1 MAGLFTHPLVNIVV
15 KKLWNYDSIDD
26 FVMSELASAGM
37 TREDV
42 DMKQIYAYLAANVE
56 YVNDTIDRKIEEAL
70 TLLNDKVDQRLAE
83 LEARIAVLENN
94 NSSNGKNNKS

>member
-1 MAGLFTHPLVNIVV
+1 MAGLFGHPLINMVV

-42 DMKQIYAYLAANVE
+42 DLGQIYAYLLANVE
-56 YVNDTIDRKIEEAL
+56 YVNDTMDNKIEAAL
-70 TLLNDKVDQRLAE
+70 ALLNAKVDQRLAE
-83 LEARIAVLENN
+83 LEARVAALE
-94 NSSNGKNNKS
+94 SDKNN

>member
-1 MAGLFTHPLVNIVV
+1 MAGLFGHPLINIVV

-42 DMKQIYAYLAANVE
+42 DLRQIYAYLIANVE
-56 YVNDTIDRKIEEAL
+56 YVNDTMDNKIEAAL
-70 TLLNDKVDQRLAE
+70 ALLNAKVDQRLAE
-83 LEARIAVLENN
+83 LEARVAALE
-94 NSSNGKNNKS
+94 SDKK

>member
-1 MAGLFTHPLVNIVV
+1 MAGLFGHPLINMVV

-42 DMKQIYAYLAANVE
+42 DLGQIYAYLLANVE
-56 YVNDTIDRKIEEAL
+56 YVNDTMDNKIEAAL
-70 TLLNDKVDQRLAE
+70 ALLNAKVDQRLAE
-83 LEARIAVLENN
+83 LEARVAALE
-94 NSSNGKNNKS
+94 SDKK

>member
-1 MAGLFTHPLVNIVV
+1 MAGLFGHPLINMVV

-42 DMKQIYAYLAANVE
+42 DLGQIYAYLLANVE
-56 YVNDTIDRKIEEAL
+56 YVNDTMDNKIEAAL
-70 TLLNDKVDQRLAE
+70 ALLNAKIDQRLAE
-83 LEARIAVLENN
+83 LEARVAALE
-94 NSSNGKNNKS
+94 SDKK

>member
-1 MAGLFTHPLVNIVV
+1 MAGLFGHPLINIVV

-42 DMKQIYAYLAANVE
+42 DLGQIYAYLTANVE
-56 YVNDTIDRKIEEAL
+56 YVNDTMDRKIEEAL
-70 TLLNDKVDQRLAE
+70 TLLNEKVDQRLAE
-83 LEARIAVLENN
+83 LEARVAALE
-94 NSSNGKNNKS
+94 SDKK

>member
-1 MAGLFTHPLVNIVV
+1 MAGLFGHPLINMVV

-42 DMKQIYAYLAANVE
+42 DLGQIYAYLLANVE
-56 YVNDTIDRKIEEAL
+56 YVNDTMDNKIEAAL
-70 TLLNDKVDQRLAE
+70 ALLNAKVDQRLAE
-83 LEARIAVLENN
+83 LEARVAALED
-94 NSSNGKNNKS
+94 KNN

>member
-1 MAGLFTHPLVNIVV
+1 MGLFTHPLINIVV

-42 DMKQIYAYLAANVE
+42 DLQQIYAYLKANVE
-56 YVNDTIDRKIEEAL
+56 YVNDTMDRKIEEAL

-83 LEARIAVLENN
+83 LEARVAALE
-94 NSSNGKNNKS
+94 SKKK

>member
-1 MAGLFTHPLVNIVV
+1 MAGLFGHPLINMVV

-42 DMKQIYAYLAANVE
+42 DLGQIYAYLLANVE
-56 YVNDTIDRKIEEAL
+56 YVNDTMDNKIEAAL
-70 TLLNDKVDQRLAE
+70 ALLNTKVDQRLAE
-83 LEARIAVLENN
+83 LEARVAALE
-94 NSSNGKNNKS
+94 SDKK

>member
-1 MAGLFTHPLVNIVV
+1 MAGLFGHPLINMVV

-42 DMKQIYAYLAANVE
+42 DLGQIYAYLLASVE
-56 YVNDTIDRKIEEAL
+56 YVNDTMDNKIEAAL
-70 TLLNDKVDQRLAE
+70 ALLNAKVDQRLAE
-83 LEARIAVLENN
+83 LEARVAALE
-94 NSSNGKNNKS
+94 SDKK

>member
-1 MAGLFTHPLVNIVV
+1 MAGLFGHPLINMVV

-42 DMKQIYAYLAANVE
+42 DLGQIYAYLLANVE
-56 YVNDTIDRKIEEAL
+56 YVNDTMDNKIEAAL
-70 TLLNDKVDQRLAE
+70 ALLNAKVDQRLAE
-83 LEARIAVLENN
+83 LEARVAAFE
-94 NSSNGKNNKS
+94 SDKK

>member
-1 MAGLFTHPLVNIVV
+1 MAGLFGHPLINMVV

-42 DMKQIYAYLAANVE
+42 DLGQIYAYLLANVE
-56 YVNDTIDRKIEEAL
+56 YVNDTMDNKIEAAL
-70 TLLNDKVDQRLAE
+70 ALLNAKVDQRLAE
-83 LEARIAVLENN
+83 LEARIAALE
-94 NSSNGKNNKS
+94 SDKNN

>member
-1 MAGLFTHPLVNIVV
+1 MAGFGLFGHPLINIVV

-42 DMKQIYAYLAANVE
+42 DLKQIYDYLTANVE
-56 YVNDTIDRKIEEAL
+56 YVNDTMDRKIEEAL
-70 TLLNDKVDQRLAE
+70 TLLNAKVDQRLAE
-83 LEARIAVLENN
+83 LEVRVAALE
-94 NSSNGKNNKS
+94 SKNN

>member
-1 MAGLFTHPLVNIVV
+1 MAGLFGHPLINMVV

-42 DMKQIYAYLAANVE
+42 DLGQVYAYLNANVE
-56 YVNDTIDRKIEEAL
+56 YVNDTMDRKIEEAL

-83 LEARIAVLENN
+83 LEARVAALED
-94 NSSNGKNNKS
+94 KK

>member
-1 MAGLFTHPLVNIVV
+1 MAGLFGHPLINMVV

-42 DMKQIYAYLAANVE
+42 DLGQIYAYLLANVE
-56 YVNDTIDRKIEEAL
+56 YVNDTMDNKIEAAL
-70 TLLNDKVDQRLAE
+70 ALLNAKVDQRLAE
-83 LEARIAVLENN
+83 LEARVVALE
-94 NSSNGKNNKS
+94 SDKK

>member
-1 MAGLFTHPLVNIVV
+1 MPGLFNHPLINIVV

-37 TREDV
+37 SRGDI
-42 DMKQIYAYLAANVE
+42 DLKQIYAYLAANVE
-56 YVNDTIDRKIEEAL
+56 YVNDTMDRKIEEAL

-83 LEARIAVLENN
+83 LEARIAALEDK
-94 NSSNGKNNKS
+94 NS

>member
-1 MAGLFTHPLVNIVV
+1 MAGLFGHPLINMVV

-42 DMKQIYAYLAANVE
+42 DLGQIYAYLLANVE
-56 YVNDTIDRKIEEAL
+56 YVNDTMDRKIEEAL

-83 LEARIAVLENN
+83 LEAKVAALED
-94 NSSNGKNNKS
+94 KNN

>member
-1 MAGLFTHPLVNIVV
+1 MAGLFGHPLINMVV

-42 DMKQIYAYLAANVE
+42 DLGQIYAYLLANVE
-56 YVNDTIDRKIEEAL
+56 YVNDTMDNKIEAAL
-70 TLLNDKVDQRLAE
+70 ALLNAKVDQRLAE
-83 LEARIAVLENN
+83 LEARIAALE
-94 NSSNGKNNKS
+94 SDKK

>member
-1 MAGLFTHPLVNIVV
+1 MAGLFGHPLINIVV

-42 DMKQIYAYLAANVE
+42 DLGQIYAYLTANVE
-56 YVNDTIDRKIEEAL
+56 YVNDTMDNKIEAAL
-70 TLLNDKVDQRLAE
+70 ALLNAKVDQRLAE
-83 LEARIAVLENN
+83 LEARVAALE
-94 NSSNGKNNKS
+94 SDKK